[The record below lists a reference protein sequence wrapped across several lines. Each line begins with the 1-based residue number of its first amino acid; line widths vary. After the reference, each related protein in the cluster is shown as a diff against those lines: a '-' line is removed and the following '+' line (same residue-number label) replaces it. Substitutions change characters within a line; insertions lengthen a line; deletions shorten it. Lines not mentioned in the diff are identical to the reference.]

1 MKQFRN
7 TTQEIKKGTLLITV
21 SHPLNLNQP
30 QIKTYQLTG
39 VKAINT
45 IKEMTVC
52 MTVYDQCTVSVT
64 SEISKK
70 RKNITRTSGY
80 LQGSA
85 WDNLIRKNVRQQ
97 QQSTIDIA
105 YAWFLLQ
112 RYSIRAFARS
122 HAILIKEKCCQ
133 VFVSLRNKTRYTS
146 SHQMNWLYLMY
157 LMRHASRFR
166 LLCLWFNCW
175 SLNSF
180 SLSHPLYLVSM

>member
-64 SEISKK
+64 SEISKEK
-70 RKNITRTSGY
+70 KENHKKKNISRFAG
-80 LQGSA
+80 
-85 WDNLIRKNVRQQ
+85 ICVRQ
-97 QQSTIDIA
+97 
-105 YAWFLLQ
+105 
-112 RYSIRAFARS
+112 S
-122 HAILIKEKCCQ
+122 H
-133 VFVSLRNKTRYTS
+133 T
-146 SHQMNWLYLMY
+146 
-157 LMRHASRFR
+157 
-166 LLCLWFNCW
+166 
-175 SLNSF
+175 
-180 SLSHPLYLVSM
+180 